1 MRPSARGAALVLTA
15 LAIVFLAGFGV
26 ASARTYNHGLTVWFN
41 DQTVG
46 AGDEVRGDVEI
57 IYGSLTCNAGAV
69 IDGNVRTFFGDF
81 TQLDGCRVGG
91 RVINAFNGNDVSSL
105 VPLGSHGPAVDAIVQ
120 NRRVIESLAW
130 DVVVVFIFLLFPLR
144 VRVAL
149 DRVERH
155 PGLSGLTGAIA
166 VIAVL
171 PIFILLL
178 LSIIGIP
185 LIVLEF
191 AALLAGLWIGQAA
204 VAMLVGR
211 RLYELIRPHV
221 TPSPLGALILGL
233 IVVSAAQALPL
244 VGWAVTALVWVI
256 GLGAAILGFVH
267 ENSFPSSGGSG
278 GVPMTTRPA

>member
-1 MRPSARGAALVLTA
+1 MERTARISRALGA
-15 LAIVFLAGFGV
+15 LAVLFLLGFGI
-26 ASARTYNHGLTVWFN
+26 ASARTYNKGLTVWFD
-41 DQTVG
+41 DQTIG

-57 IYGSLTCNAGAV
+57 IYGTLNCNTGAV

-91 RVINAFNGNDVSSL
+91 RVTNAFNGDDVSWL
-105 VPLGSHGPAVDAIVQ
+105 VPFTAHGSTVDALVQ

-149 DRVERH
+149 DRVEQH
-155 PGLSGLTGAIA
+155 PGLSGATGAIA
-166 VIAVL
+166 VVAIL
-171 PIFILLL
+171 PIFVLLL

-191 AALLAGLWIGQAA
+191 AALFAGLWIGQAA

-211 RLYELIRPHV
+211 RLYELIRPQT
-221 TPSPLGALILGL
+221 TPSPLGALVLGL
-233 IVVSAAQALPL
+233 IVVSAAQALPV

-256 GLGAAILGFVH
+256 GLGAAILGFVR
-267 ENSFPSSGGSG
+267 ENSFPSSGGG